1 MSKKNNTGMWEYLES
16 LGILERGTEEEINV
30 AKKNYRKKYLLEF
43 KQKQRLKK
51 PEFNVNFSKENGEFN
66 KVVKEAEK
74 HHCTITLFIHDAT
87 LAYINQSYVVPNS
100 LQIAQFE
107 QILSD
112 CLNEIQ
118 TIVRF
123 KEKFFWERD
132 RKLETIEK
140 RIEKL
145 ERQINEVF
153 RHPSL
158 LSNTSHDHQNKI
170 S

>member
-1 MSKKNNTGMWEYLES
+1 MWQYLES
-16 LGILERGTEEEINV
+16 LGILEKGSVEEINA
-30 AKKNYRKKYLLEF
+30 AKKTYRKKYLLEF

-51 PEFNVNFSKENGEFN
+51 PEFNVNFSKENGAFG
-66 KVVKEAEK
+66 KVLKEAER

-100 LQIAQFE
+100 LQIAQLE
-107 QILSD
+107 QILSN

-118 TIVRF
+118 TIVKF
-123 KEKFFWERD
+123 KEKFHWERD

-145 ERQINEVF
+145 EQQIDVVF
-153 RHPSL
+153 RHPPL
-158 LSNTSHDHQNKI
+158 LSSTSNDHQNKI
-170 S
+170 T

>member
-1 MSKKNNTGMWEYLES
+1 MSKINNTGMWEYLES
-16 LGILERGTEEEINV
+16 LGILEKGSKEEINI
-30 AKKNYRKKYLLEF
+30 AKKTYRKKYLLEF

-51 PEFNVNFSKENGEFN
+51 PEFNINFSKENGEFN

-74 HHCTITLFIHDAT
+74 HHCTITSFIHDAT
-87 LAYINQSYVVPNS
+87 LAYISQSYVVPNT
-100 LQIAQFE
+100 LQIAQLE

-123 KEKFFWERD
+123 KEKFHWERD

-145 ERQINEVF
+145 EKQIDEVF
-153 RHPSL
+153 RHPTL
-158 LSNTSHDHQNKI
+158 LSSTSHDHQNKVT
-170 S
+170 